1 MVWRGDTRLSSYDER
16 EVFVLLAFGNNLEE
30 GALLAVAYNKL
41 SSTSSSFMCL
51 FFVRYLLR

>member
-1 MVWRGDTRLSSYDER
+1 VRIYSIVM
-16 EVFVLLAFGNNLEE
+16 FVLLAFGNNLEE
-30 GALLAVAYNKL
+30 GALLAVAYSKL